1 MAAAVL
7 ELLAAVTK
15 LLLVNSLCAALVF
28 AVVLALSRVL
38 RRCGPTLHL
47 ALWSLVFV
55 RLLLPPGL
63 SHPLGLGAVA
73 DRLLGQGAGATPV
86 HAASGAVA
94 EAWASAVAGTAAAP
108 AAAGKEPWASALG
121 AAWAVGFALVAA
133 AYARRR
139 RAVRRLLAGASP
151 FGDPVVLSLTE
162 SWRARLNVRR
172 PVRVVTSD
180 DDLAPFTDGILRPQI
195 YLPRAVA
202 ADRRRLEPVIA
213 HEMAHVARLDALWLG
228 VQNLVQLLYFFHPL
242 VWISGA
248 RLTFER
254 ERLCDATVLSAGH
267 FAPRVYADSLVGV
280 LRLALPSAGAL
291 PMTEPSRRIAMRL
304 AHVLDSDRRRPRFA
318 AALAVAAGL
327 GFFVLPLA
335 GGGAALPAHDPVP
348 TAEAEQRNA
357 EGPTAHLDIPVPGGR
372 VTWGWGP
379 GRDPFNGTEVFHRGV
394 DVAAASGTPVL
405 APADGTVRVAAES
418 YDPSPA
424 SGTVIIIDHG
434 DGLTT
439 FYSHLGTL
447 EVREGQRVARG
458 DLIAGVGSTGRS
470 TGPHVHFEV
479 LRDGERVDPA
489 DYVGEWRK

>member
-15 LLLVNSLCAALVF
+15 LLLVESLYAALVF

-38 RRCGPTLHL
+38 RRRGPTLHL

-73 DRLLGQGAGATPV
+73 DRLLGLGAGATPV
-86 HAASGAVA
+86 HAASGAVVAAWVSAGA
-94 EAWASAVAGTAAAP
+94 ETTTAP
-108 AAAGKEPWASALG
+108 AAAGTVPWASVLG
-121 AAWAVGFALVAA
+121 AAWTVGFAFAVA
-133 AYARRR
+133 AYAHRR
-139 RAVRRLLAGASP
+139 RAVRRLLKGARP
-151 FGDPVVLSLTE
+151 FEDPVVLSLAE
-162 SWRARLNVRR
+162 SWRGRLSVRR
-172 PVRVVTSD
+172 PVCVVTSD
-180 DDLAPFTDGILRPQI
+180 EDFAPFTDGVLRPQI
-195 YLPRAVA
+195 YLPAAVA

-213 HEMAHVARLDALWLG
+213 HEMAHVARLDALWLA
-228 VQNLVQLLYFFHPL
+228 VQGLVQLLYFFHPL
-242 VWISGA
+242 VWFSGA
-248 RLTFER
+248 RVTFER

-267 FAPRVYADSLVGV
+267 IAPRAYAASLVGV

-291 PMTEPSRRIAMRL
+291 PMTESSRRITVRI
-304 AHVLDSDRRRPRFA
+304 AHILDSDRRRPRLGAALVVA
-318 AALAVAAGL
+318 AAL

-335 GGGAALPAHDPVP
+335 GGGAALPASDLVP
-348 TAEAEQRNA
+348 TPEAVQRPA
-357 EGPTAHLDIPVPGGR
+357 EGPAVHLDTPVPGGR

-379 GRDPFNGTEVFHRGV
+379 GRDPFNGNEVFHRGV
-394 DVAAASGTPVL
+394 DVAAAAGTPVL
-405 APADGTVRVAAES
+405 APADGAVTVAAES
-418 YDPSPA
+418 YGPSPA

-434 DGLTT
+434 DGLAT
-439 FYSHLGTL
+439 FYSHLGSL

-479 LRDGERVDPA
+479 HRDGERVDPA
-489 DYVGEWRK
+489 DYVGGWRK

>member
-1 MAAAVL
+1 VL
-7 ELLAAVTK
+7 ELLAAVAE
-15 LLLVNSLCAALVF
+15 LLLVESLYAALVF

-38 RRCGPTLHL
+38 RRRGPTLHL

-73 DRLLGQGAGATPV
+73 DRLLPAGGGLMSIDAAAGAGI
-86 HAASGAVA
+86 GAL
-94 EAWASAVAGTAAAP
+94 ASAAAQPQHGP
-108 AAAGKEPWASALG
+108 AAAGKVPWTSMLG
-121 AAWAVGFALVAA
+121 ASWLVGLTFVAA

-139 RAVRRLLAGASP
+139 RAVRRTMAAASP
-151 FGDPVVLSLTE
+151 FDDPLVRSLAE
-162 SWRARLNVRR
+162 SWRTRLNVRR
-172 PVRVVTSD
+172 PVRVVTSKKNF
-180 DDLAPFTDGILRPQI
+180 APFTDGVLRPRI
-195 YLPRAVA
+195 YLPAEVA

-248 RLTFER
+248 RLNFER
-254 ERLCDATVLSAGH
+254 ERLCDATVLSAGRI
-267 FAPRVYADSLVGV
+267 APRAYAASLVGV

-291 PMTEPSRRIAMRL
+291 PMTEPSRRITVRI
-304 AHVLDSDRRRPRFA
+304 AHILDPECRRPRLAGGVA
-318 AALAVAAGL
+318 AAAAL

-335 GGGAALPAHDPVP
+335 GGGAALPVSDLVP
-348 TAEAEQRNA
+348 TPETLQGSA
-357 EGPTAHLDIPVPGGR
+357 EGPVAHLDTPVPGGR
-372 VTWGWGP
+372 VTWAWGP

-394 DVAAASGTPVL
+394 DVAAAAGTPVL
-405 APADGTVRVAAES
+405 APADGTVTVAAES

-424 SGTVIIIDHG
+424 SGTVIIIDHE
-434 DGLTT
+434 DGLST

-458 DLIAGVGSTGRS
+458 ELIAGVGSTGRS

-479 LRDGERVDPA
+479 LRNGERVDPA
-489 DYVGEWRK
+489 DYVDQLRK